1 MIFVSYRQIFFLQR
15 TGDKMKSITPEI
27 VETFNNTLIQQ
38 GITIVSAESMT
49 GGLFASTITSANGA
63 MKVLQGGIVAY
74 DTDVKTQILGVPKEI
89 IDRHTAESQETTDAM
104 CQGLRKLYPQADLFI
119 AITGVAEESPL
130 NDVPEGK
137 VYLSMF
143 YRETGY
149 RYDTILVPQDE
160 SDPRNAIRIQA
171 VRLMMDQIL
180 YIVTRPP
187 VAGMVAPET

>member
-1 MIFVSYRQIFFLQR
+1 MIFVPYLRIDLFATNGR
-15 TGDKMKSITPEI
+15 RMKSIEREI
-27 VETFNNTLIQQ
+27 VENFNDTLIQHKV
-38 GITIVSAESMT
+38 TIVCAESMT

-180 YIVTRPP
+180 YIVSPTP
-187 VAGMVAPET
+187 GTF